1 MDTHTH
7 TNASAHA
14 YSTLLE
20 NVAVAKQ
27 KGLEGIVMTNHAPGI
42 VDAPHVWHFH
52 CMYNIPR
59 EIDGIKVLGGVEANV
74 LDENG
79 TLDMTAIDLQSCDV
93 VIASIHRPCYTP
105 GSVEQH
111 TKTWLNVIKNPYV
124 DILGHS
130 GEERFKYDVETVIA
144 AAKAAGV
151 CIEINAH
158 SFTARHGTE
167 ANCRKIAETCKKL
180 GANIVV
186 ASDAHICFDVGNFDT
201 AIEMLTEIDF
211 PEELI
216 MNTSAEKFISYI
228 EKRKSQLKG

>member
-20 NVAVAKQ
+20 NVAIAKQ

-42 VDAPHVWHFH
+42 VDAPHIWHFH

-59 EIDGIKVLGGVEANV
+59 EIDGVKVLGGVEANI
-74 LDENG
+74 LDEDG
-79 TLDMTAIDLQSCDV
+79 TLDMTAFDLQACEV
-93 VIASIHRPCYTP
+93 VIASIHNPCYP
-105 GSVEQH
+105 AGSVEQH

-130 GEERFKYDVETVIA
+130 GEERFKYDVETVVA

-151 CIEINAH
+151 CVEINSH
-158 SFTARHGTE
+158 SFTARRGTE
-167 ANCRKIAETCKKL
+167 ANCRNIAETCKKL
-180 GANIVV
+180 GASIVV
-186 ASDAHICFDVGNFDT
+186 ASDAHICFDVGNFDA

-216 MNTSAEKFISYI
+216 MNTSAEKFINYI
-228 EKRKSQLKG
+228 ERRKLQLKG